1 MALSQRLDL
10 RQSQSLVMTPQLQQA
25 IKLLQFS
32 NNELSEFIDEEL
44 VKNPLLERDEGEG
57 SVTQEAAE
65 DNISAYESAQALE
78 TVQSSGSD
86 VFDEEVTIDTLS
98 QTASEKLPEQNDDPN
113 DIDYENNWSSASADR
128 TDNSDSFSTP
138 SMGASL
144 TNSGGNSNFDA
155 TEFNIDETASASK
168 TLRQHLY
175 DQLGLDLSDPQERL
189 IGAHLIEMVDETGY
203 FLGDSSDI
211 ADILNCSQTQIDDTL
226 EKLQHF
232 EPAGVF
238 ARNLSECLRFKLRD
252 KNRLDPAMDALLE
265 NLELLAQHKINDLK
279 KLCNVD
285 DEDIAEMVLEIRAL
299 DPKPG
304 LIFELNIEQAIAP
317 DVLLKA
323 RPDGSWLV
331 ELNPDNLPRVL
342 INNTYYANVSKKHLP
357 KSDKDFLNDCAQS
370 ANWLVKSLHQRA
382 TTIIKVAS
390 EIVLQQDA
398 FFRFG
403 VQHLKPLVLRDVAEA
418 ISMHESTISRVTNNK
433 YISTPRGMLELK
445 YFFTSSIASAG
456 GGEAYSAEAVKFKI
470 KSLIDE
476 EVAGEILSDDKI
488 VEILQNLGMDI
499 ARRTVA
505 KYRDALKI
513 PSSVQR
519 RRQKAF

>member
-44 VKNPLLERDEGEG
+44 EKNPLLERDEGEG

-86 VFDEEVTIDTLS
+86 VFDEEVTTDTLS

-238 ARNLSECLRFKLRD
+238 ARNLSECLRFQLRD

-476 EVAGEILSDDKI
+476 EVAGKILSDDKI

>member
-65 DNISAYESAQALE
+65 DNLSAYESAQALE

-238 ARNLSECLRFKLRD
+238 ARNLSECLRFQLRD

-476 EVAGEILSDDKI
+476 EVAGKILSDDKI

>member
-44 VKNPLLERDEGEG
+44 EKNPLLERDEGEG

-86 VFDEEVTIDTLS
+86 VFDEEVTTDTLS

-238 ARNLSECLRFKLRD
+238 ARNLSECLRFQLRD

-323 RPDGSWLV
+323 TPDGSWLV

-476 EVAGEILSDDKI
+476 EVAGKILSDDKI

>member
-44 VKNPLLERDEGEG
+44 EKNPLLERDEGEG

-86 VFDEEVTIDTLS
+86 VFDEEVTTDTLS

-238 ARNLSECLRFKLRD
+238 ARNLSECLRFQLRD

-304 LIFELNIEQAIAP
+304 LIFEPNIEQTIAP

-323 RPDGSWLV
+323 TPDGSWLV
-331 ELNPDNLPRVL
+331 ELNPDNLPKVL

-476 EVAGEILSDDKI
+476 EVAGKILSDDKI

>member
-44 VKNPLLERDEGEG
+44 EKNPLLERDEGEG

-211 ADILNCSQTQIDDTL
+211 ADILSCSQTQIDDTL

-238 ARNLSECLRFKLRD
+238 ARNLSECLRFQLRD

-476 EVAGEILSDDKI
+476 EVAGKILSDDKI